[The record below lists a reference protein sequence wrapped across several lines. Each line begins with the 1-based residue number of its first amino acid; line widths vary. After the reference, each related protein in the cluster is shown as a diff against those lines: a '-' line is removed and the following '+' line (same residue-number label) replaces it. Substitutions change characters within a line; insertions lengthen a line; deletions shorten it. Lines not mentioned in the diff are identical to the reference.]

1 MRILLLAGATALAAG
16 TTLFGSAVAA
26 QAAPTGAVTVEA
38 SRLVL
43 EPGEYGH
50 TGSLHIAIGN
60 PTSEPFS
67 GSITITEPL
76 PASTGATIDG
86 AGGCVFSDTTP
97 DNRRVYACVL
107 DTIPA
112 GETGKVTVGYQSPA
126 KPQPYAQIAP
136 QRGSVEVAGA
146 TADFPALFRST
157 TGSLRHPR
165 PYVQDTTGSLTV
177 TTAGDVTL
185 TQQPDGSF
193 AGRVPVTVYNN
204 SDAPHHN
211 LNAEIAIPAGLDKWP
226 GMEPADA
233 CSGADELPIPPGGN
247 AMGCAVPGG
256 QLAEGQTRTFDWIL
270 TAPAGTP
277 AGPLGTGT
285 TLVKLSGPA
294 VQQSDAANIDTFT
307 ITVAG

>member
-1 MRILLLAGATALAAG
+1 MRILLLAGAAALAAG
-16 TTLFGSAVAA
+16 TILFGGAVAA

-38 SRLVL
+38 GRLVL

-50 TGSLHIAIGN
+50 TGSLRIAIGN
-60 PTSEPFS
+60 PASEPFN
-67 GSITITEPL
+67 GSVTITEPI
-76 PASTGATIDG
+76 PAATTTIDG
-86 AGGCVFSDTTP
+86 AGGCVFTGTTP
-97 DNRRVYACVL
+97 DNRTISSCVL

-112 GETGKVTVGYQSPA
+112 GETGVVTVGFQSPA
-126 KPQPYAQIAP
+126 KPQPYAQVAP

-146 TADFPALFRST
+146 TANFPALFRST
-157 TGSLRHPR
+157 NGSLRHPR

-177 TTAGDVTL
+177 TTPGDVTL

-204 SDAPHHN
+204 GDAPHRY
-211 LNAEIAIPAGLDKWP
+211 LNAEVAIPAGLDKWP
-226 GMEPADA
+226 GVEGVEG
-233 CSGADELPIPPGGN
+233 CSGASQLPTPPGGN
-247 AMGCAVPGG
+247 AMGCSVAGD
-256 QLAEGQTRTFDWIL
+256 QLAEGQTRTFAWIL

-285 TLVKLSGPA
+285 TLVNLSGPA